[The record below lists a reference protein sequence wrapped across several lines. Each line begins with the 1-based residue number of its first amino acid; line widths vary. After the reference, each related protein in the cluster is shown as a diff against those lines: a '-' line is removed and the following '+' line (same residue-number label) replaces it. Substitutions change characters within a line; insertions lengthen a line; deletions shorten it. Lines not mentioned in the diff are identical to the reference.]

1 MEPRISLV
9 TLGVDDLQR
18 SLEFY
23 RDGLGLPTTW
33 SAERGVIFF
42 QTSGTVLALYPREKL
57 AEDVGPGFS
66 PERVSFSGIT
76 IAHNVREKSE
86 VDRILQQ
93 ARSAGAR
100 IEKPAQAT
108 FWEEQ
113 FEPILDASVDW
124 MSDLIE
130 RRRIE
135 AFYTRVLW
143 PTGVLGYR
151 VQERTGVGCAAS
163 VDDRVFVEQLLDGPD
178 LLPPSVRARW
188 AEQMS
193 RACERLGCLV
203 LLARHLEPEIA
214 RLAAE
219 PARVEIIPSGFEPRR
234 FDGIEPTDWRSRFGW
249 PGPCVVLICAARLDP
264 PKRQDL
270 LVEGVA
276 RLSRQGLDLR
286 LVLLGAGSSEV
297 DLRNLAARRGVA
309 DRVRFLGYQPNAA
322 VPAALL
328 GADVVCAPTDWEA
341 FPIQLLEG
349 LASGKPM
356 IVSAAPPYDDV
367 LADQDLIRLCE
378 NDIDSW
384 TEAAREAV
392 GGLSD
397 PIRARRRRT
406 LTARLLRDYTQE
418 ATSRRIE
425 SVLADL
431 CSAKSA
437 T

>member
-1 MEPRISLV
+1 MRLLFTVWAGMGGERSPYE
-9 TLGVDDLQR
+9 DL
-18 SLEFY
+18 F
-23 RDGLGLPTTW
+23 
-33 SAERGVIFF
+33 I
-42 QTSGTVLALYPREKL
+42 
-57 AEDVGPGFS
+57 
-66 PERVSFSGIT
+66 
-76 IAHNVREKSE
+76 
-86 VDRILQQ
+86 
-93 ARSAGAR
+93 AGAELACR
-100 IEKPAQAT
+100 QHAESLASFGHHVTFACWGPRDREEIIDGVQLVQRRHPLAGQPPAPEA
-108 FWEEQ
+108 FWEER
-113 FEPILDASVDW
+113 FKPIFDASVDW
-124 MSDLIE
+124 TSELVE

-178 LLPPSVRARW
+178 LLPPSVRSHW
-188 AEQMS
+188 AGQMS
-193 RACERLGCLV
+193 QACERLGCLV

-214 RLAAE
+214 RFTAK
-219 PARVEIIPSGFEPRR
+219 PARLEVIPSGFEPRR
-234 FDGIEPTDWRSRFGW
+234 FDGIEPTDWRRRFGW
-249 PGPCVVLICAARLDP
+249 PGSCTVLICAARLDP

-270 LVEGVA
+270 LIEVVA

-297 DLRNLAARRGVA
+297 DLRHLVARRGAA
-309 DRVRFLGYQPNAA
+309 DRVEFLGYQPNVV

-367 LADQDLIRLCE
+367 LADQDLILLCE
-378 NDIDSW
+378 NDVDSW
-384 TEAAREAV
+384 AAAVREGV
-392 GGLSD
+392 RSRGDST
-397 PIRARRRRT
+397 RAQHRRT
-406 LTARLLRDYTQE
+406 LTTRLMRDYTQE

-431 CSAKSA
+431 CSANVA